1 MPAWLRGWAFSMW
14 GSPGCKRSQM
24 LFLTEAGLW
33 ANLHGSS
40 EPRVSGLRMERPH
53 LGLISRVLG
62 MACGLAELSPK
73 QGVLLCWFL
82 GGKQLADISCCRALD
97 HTGSALGAEFLH
109 WLNACFWKTCQVPRA
124 ELGAGRLQEASC
136 PRCQPLPRAR
146 IPHIR
151 HFAHEVV
158 SGG

>member
-62 MACGLAELSPK
+62 MACGLAELSTNRGFFFAGSLVGSSWQTSPAAERWTT
-73 QGVLLCWFL
+73 QAQPW
-82 GGKQLADISCCRALD
+82 ALSSYI
-97 HTGSALGAEFLH
+97 GSMH
-109 WLNACFWKTCQVPRA
+109 
-124 ELGAGRLQEASC
+124 
-136 PRCQPLPRAR
+136 
-146 IPHIR
+146 
-151 HFAHEVV
+151 V
-158 SGG
+158 SGRPARCPELS